1 MGDIEREA
9 KEVPFDFTGNTKLLI
24 NLIEGCSS
32 HSKQDDWKEKNPYPD
47 RPAQWLLQE
56 FRLKIRVRQ
65 GNRISSERDKYAK
78 YFQNLVTKEKCVS
91 ERDGEA
97 NPSEDLVLGDDMGF
111 YSCCVCNPV
120 SLQRCG
126 GSAQFFPRTQ
136 KRITGQRD
144 LEKVRFI
151 KIYFRRRRAILRKA
165 AAL

>member
-65 GNRISSERDKYAK
+65 GNRISSERKRQIRK
-78 YFQNLVTKEKCVS
+78 IFS
-91 ERDGEA
+91 EF
-97 NPSEDLVLGDDMGF
+97 GD
-111 YSCCVCNPV
+111 
-120 SLQRCG
+120 
-126 GSAQFFPRTQ
+126 
-136 KRITGQRD
+136 
-144 LEKVRFI
+144 
-151 KIYFRRRRAILRKA
+151 
-165 AAL
+165 